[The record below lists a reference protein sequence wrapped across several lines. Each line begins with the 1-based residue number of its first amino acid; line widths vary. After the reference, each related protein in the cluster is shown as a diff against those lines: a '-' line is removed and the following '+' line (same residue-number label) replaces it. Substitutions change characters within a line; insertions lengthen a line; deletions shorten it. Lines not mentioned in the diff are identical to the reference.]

1 MAWQSLRRLVRQQV
15 HTYASSLTA
24 NQHSAPL
31 FCPHV
36 QTNLLFFATA
46 AARAQKKEKGD
57 TKEEHRPWR
66 PPSANKFRLPQMR
79 PDGTFHY
86 LKTSIDKFYVMRK
99 RFYDSRIAK
108 GLVGRPA
115 VIYINRMKGECRC
128 RICCPMPRIFFFH
141 APGRTNFCKPLA
153 KNRKKKKKKTLIF
166 FLHLWL
172 YALVEQL
179 SWKIFFPADSTRCPS
194 SCWMVV
200 YCMIVLLLL
209 LLYPADWPWS
219 LFFPCRNNL

>member
-1 MAWQSLRRLVRQQV
+1 M
-15 HTYASSLTA
+15 
-24 NQHSAPL
+24 PL
-31 FCPHV
+31 
-36 QTNLLFFATA
+36 QNLLPYA
-46 AARAQKKEKGD
+46 A
-57 TKEEHRPWR
+57 
-66 PPSANKFRLPQMR
+66 NL
-79 PDGTFHY
+79 
-86 LKTSIDKFYVMRK
+86 
-99 RFYDSRIAK
+99 
-108 GLVGRPA
+108 
-115 VIYINRMKGECRC
+115 
-128 RICCPMPRIFFFH
+128 FFFH

-179 SWKIFFPADSTRCPS
+179 SWKIFFPAESTRCPS

-219 LFFPCRNNL
+219 QFFPCRNNLQRLLCLSFASENGPTGPFTIWMPQHQQKRKFYWVRDRLATDFEATKLCEKVGRVAADFYHCGPLWMGQRISTALSVFLNNREETISVAKQNRMEEKKQIP